1 MITPTLPVPDLRTKE
16 STGVIAAWWH
26 GYKPKEVPELKP
38 EHFADV
44 RDRAAWAAIL
54 EDEKKPE
61 RGSIADVDCRA
72 KEIACLP
79 ESAWDGYWSRIELA
93 SEKTNP
99 QTMIWDAES
108 LLDNSHFVPS
118 DMMNPAA
125 MVPARLGGDDHPQLY
140 KQPRYTVYTAADA
153 LAPQPPI
160 NWVVESVIAPG
171 SVSIFYGYSATKK
184 TYSLISLG
192 VHAGLGKD
200 WLGFKTRLCRVLF
213 IDEES
218 NDRRLKMRL
227 HDALNGAGAGASTP
241 FSFISLA
248 GFKLSNPEDVD
259 EIIALIR
266 KHGAGLVIIDSL
278 AAIMNGDENSVMD
291 VQPVMSAL
299 RRIAAETDA
308 AVVVIHHRAK
318 SGSYRGST
326 AIMASMDVLVRVTS
340 EPGSPFV
347 NFQVEKNRDGDTPR
361 FTGKANWVTDPDD
374 PQKNQFYLE
383 PAVWEEQK
391 EEENGRSAA
400 EEFVLQYLREHGES
414 SRTEMLAATG
424 DICSPKSASNA
435 LYDLLNE
442 EVIRRVNPDEKGY
455 GTTAR
460 FALVE
465 PPEDAD

>member
-1 MITPTLPVPDLRTKE
+1 MLTPTLPVPDLRTKE
-16 STGVIAAWWH
+16 STGVIAAWYH
-26 GYKPKEVPELKP
+26 GCSPNIVWGLKP

-44 RDRAAWAAIL
+44 RARAAWAAIL
-54 EDEKKPE
+54 ENAKKPNPGFMPE
-61 RGSIADVDCRA
+61 VDNRA
-72 KEIACLP
+72 REIACLP
-79 ESAWDGYWSRIELA
+79 ESAWDGYWPRIELA
-93 SEKTNP
+93 SAQANAF
-99 QTMIWDAES
+99 TMQDDARS

-118 DMMNPAA
+118 DMMYPVA

-140 KQPRYTVYTAADA
+140 KKPRYTVYTAADA
-153 LAPQPPI
+153 LAPQPPV
-160 NWVVESVIAPG
+160 NWVVDQLIAPG
-171 SVSIFYGYSATKK
+171 SVSIFYGFSATKK

-192 VHAGLGKD
+192 VHATLGKD
-200 WLGFKTRLCRVLF
+200 WLGFKVRACRVLF

-218 NDRRLKMRL
+218 NERRLKMRL
-227 HDALNGAGAGASTP
+227 HDALNGAGAGASTQ
-241 FSFISLA
+241 FSFVSLA
-248 GFKLSNPEDVD
+248 GFKLSNPQDVD
-259 EIIALIR
+259 EIIELIR
-266 KHGAGLVIIDSL
+266 KQGAGLVIIDSL
-278 AAIMNGDENSVMD
+278 AAIKDGDENSVND

-361 FTGKANWVTDPDD
+361 FAGRANWVTDPVD

-383 PAVWEEQK
+383 SAVWVEKK
-391 EEENGRSAA
+391 EESGRSPA
-400 EEFVLQYLREHGES
+400 EEFVLNYLNEHGES
-414 SRTEMLAATG
+414 SRTDILAATG

-435 LYDLLNE
+435 LYDLLSD

-460 FALVE
+460 FALVD
-465 PPEDAD
+465 PQEDGD